1 MKKYLRQINEILG
14 QIYQEK
20 CLQRCLKE
28 TIVIEQERIA
38 ILHDVVMNI
47 DCLSR
52 EEIRERA
59 YSYGQRVQEDELV
72 ARQIFLCLL
81 YLAKTKK

>member
-14 QIYQEK
+14 QVYQEK
-20 CLQRCLKE
+20 RLQRCLRE
-28 TIVIEQERIA
+28 TLEINPERIA

-47 DCLSR
+47 DCLGR
-52 EEIRERA
+52 EEIYERA
-59 YSYGQRVQEDELV
+59 YRYGQTVKEDELV

-81 YLAKTKK
+81 HLAQMKK

>member
-20 CLQRCLKE
+20 SLQRCMRE
-28 TIVIEQERIA
+28 TIAIDPERIA
-38 ILHDVVMNI
+38 ILHYVVMNI
-47 DCLSR
+47 DCLSE
-52 EEIRERA
+52 EEIYEYA
-59 YSYGQRVQEDELV
+59 YCYGQTIKEDELV

-81 YLAKTKK
+81 RLAKMKK

>member
-1 MKKYLRQINEILG
+1 MQKYLRQINEILG

-20 CLQRCLKE
+20 ILRRCLRE
-28 TIVIEQERIA
+28 TISIDPERIA
-38 ILHDVVMNI
+38 ILHYVVMNI

-52 EEIRERA
+52 EEIREQA
-59 YSYGQRVQEDELV
+59 YCYGQTVREDELV

-81 YLAKTKK
+81 HLARMKK

>member
-1 MKKYLRQINEILG
+1 MKKYLRQINEMLG

-20 CLQRCLKE
+20 CLRRCLKE
-28 TIVIEQERIA
+28 TITIDPERMA

-47 DCLSR
+47 DCLSE
-52 EEIRERA
+52 EEIYERA
-59 YSYGQRVQEDELV
+59 YCYGQTVKEEELV

-81 YLAKTKK
+81 HLAQIKH

>member
-20 CLQRCLKE
+20 SLQRCLRE
-28 TIVIEQERIA
+28 TIKPDPERIA
-38 ILHDVVMNI
+38 ILHYVVMNI
-47 DCLSR
+47 DCLSK
-52 EEIRERA
+52 EEIREYA
-59 YSYGQRVQEDELV
+59 YCYGQTVKAGELV

-81 YLAKTKK
+81 HLAKMEK